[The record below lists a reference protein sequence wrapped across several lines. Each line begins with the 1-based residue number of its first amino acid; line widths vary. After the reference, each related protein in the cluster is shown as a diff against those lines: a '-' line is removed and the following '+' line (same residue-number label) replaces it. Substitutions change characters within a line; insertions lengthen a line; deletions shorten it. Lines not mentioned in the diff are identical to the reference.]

1 MKKAIFV
8 VVIAIPIIVGFTY
21 LFRHFNSN
29 TNSNDTEP
37 TYGTIDDSEFGDKV
51 DTDTYDQEIHE
62 DSDYW
67 DESWESDIAI
77 EDDGINL
84 YYKNID
90 DSEFGDKVDTDT
102 YDQEIHED
110 SDYWDESW
118 ESDIAIEDD
127 GINLYYKNMETIFNY
142 LPIGV
147 VKTLRQETSEFL
159 IRNGYSDETSVTIL
173 TNTIIGDRNEVVFQ
187 CTVDSYPV
195 KTLRQETSEFLIR
208 NGYSDETSVTILT
221 NTIIG
226 DRNEVV
232 FQCTVDSYPD
242 MIISIHYKP
251 RIGIVDFN
259 FENSG
264 KS

>member
-37 TYGTIDDSEFGDKV
+37 TYGT
-51 DTDTYDQEIHE
+51 
-62 DSDYW
+62 
-67 DESWESDIAI
+67 
-77 EDDGINL
+77 
-84 YYKNID
+84 ID

-187 CTVDSYPV
+187 CTVDSYP
-195 KTLRQETSEFLIR
+195 
-208 NGYSDETSVTILT
+208 
-221 NTIIG
+221 
-226 DRNEVV
+226 
-232 FQCTVDSYPD
+232 D